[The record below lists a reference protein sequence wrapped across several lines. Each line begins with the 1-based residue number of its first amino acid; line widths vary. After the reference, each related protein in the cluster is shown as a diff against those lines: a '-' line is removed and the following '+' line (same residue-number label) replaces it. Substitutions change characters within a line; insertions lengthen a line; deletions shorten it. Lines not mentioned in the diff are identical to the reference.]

1 VEVRRALGKLFA
13 NPGFYAVSGPPGSGK
28 SALCLHLL
36 NAKSAAISHDR
47 RFLAD
52 LHQAASRDEVR
63 ARITGSVRADSWDA
77 ALERLGSRSPSL
89 LVLDNAESALV
100 ISPDD
105 PDPILAELVS
115 ATKRSLR
122 VLVACRGHG
131 RLPSGVTWVRA
142 TELGALEPDESMR
155 LLTHLAPQAAG
166 VTRARDL
173 MKTWGA
179 LPLSVTLL
187 GRLLAPLSRRELDAI
202 VIRAEELRRDGVQRA
217 NDLQYSFEL
226 TISTLTRHEKHLL
239 GLISALPD
247 GAHPDDVRKLFSGVQ
262 NPTLRVS
269 RLYALGILELGGGG
283 YRCLPPIGEYV
294 QETTGLAPD
303 PEEVAAAFTAIVGM
317 LQEAVSGTAPDLEEL
332 PVLSQLANVA
342 AALKSIH
349 ADEERVELGCRLA
362 SLDVGSLPGLAETAL
377 ALLGTHEIAMTAE
390 LRELVTATASQLER
404 QYRWQPAVTLLRL
417 ILGACRHAGDRVA
430 EANALHEL
438 GRVAL
443 SRSRYD
449 EAANYHEEALGMY
462 HEIGERLGEA
472 NALDGL
478 ARVAYVRDRYDEAAN
493 HHEEALGIYREI
505 GNRDG
510 QATALDGLARVAF
523 SRGRYDEAANHDEEA
538 LGIYREI
545 GDRDGQATALHGL
558 ARVAFSRGRYDEAAD
573 HDEQALGIYREIG
586 DRDGEAR
593 ALFQLGAIL
602 KDRLAAGKGEIGH
615 LARSREAFNA
625 ASALFASLGDEKMA
639 QESATGSKSLSSLWV
654 PG

>member
-1 VEVRRALGKLFA
+1 VRRRRQALAIVPGALLALFSIYLAALPRLLVLAGAVIGVPLGLYVQKVLEERVTLRRPSPIPQALTLLVGRTHVEVRRALGKLFA
-13 NPGFYAVSGPPGSGK
+13 TPGFYAVSGPPGSGK

-36 NAKSAAISHDR
+36 NAKSTAISNDR

-52 LHQAASRDEVR
+52 LHQAASPDEVR
-63 ARITGSVRADSWDA
+63 ARITGSLRADRWDA
-77 ALERLGSRSPSL
+77 ALERLGSRRPSL

-100 ISPDD
+100 IGPDD
-105 PDPILAELVS
+105 RDPILAELVS
-115 ATKRSLR
+115 ATERSLR

-142 TELGALEPDESMR
+142 TELGALEPEESMQ

-166 VTRARDL
+166 LTRARDL
-173 MKTWGA
+173 MKIWGA

-187 GRLLAPLSRRELDAI
+187 GKLLATLSRREMDTI

-269 RLYALGILELGGGG
+269 RLHALGILELAGGG

-294 QETTGLAPD
+294 QDTAGLAPD
-303 PEEVAAAFTAIVGM
+303 SEEVAAAFTAIVGM
-317 LQEAVSGTAPDLEEL
+317 LRKAVSRTAPDLEEL

-342 AALKSIH
+342 AALRSIH

-362 SLDVGSLPGLAETAL
+362 TLDVGSLPGLAETVL
-377 ALLGTHEIAMTAE
+377 ASLGTHEVAMTTE

-417 ILGACRHAGDRVA
+417 ILGACRDAGDRIG

-438 GRVAL
+438 GRI
-443 SRSRYD
+443 
-449 EAANYHEEALGMY
+449 ANS
-462 HEIGERLGEA
+462 
-472 NALDGL
+472 
-478 ARVAYVRDRYDEAAN
+478 RDRYDEATK
-493 HHEEALGIYREI
+493 H
-505 GNRDG
+505 
-510 QATALDGLARVAF
+510 Q
-523 SRGRYDEAANHDEEA
+523 EEA

-545 GDRDGQATALHGL
+545 GDRIGEANALDELGRI
-558 ARVAFSRGRYDEAAD
+558 AYSRDRYDEATK
-573 HDEQALGIYREIG
+573 HQEEALGIYREIG
-586 DRDGEAR
+586 ERLGEAN
-593 ALFQLGAIL
+593 ALEDLGRIALLRGRHDEATKRHEEALGIYRETGR
-602 KDRLAAGKGEIGH
+602 RLGE
-615 LARSREAFNA
+615 ANA
-625 ASALFASLGDEKMA
+625 LHELGRVAS
-639 QESATGSKSLSSLWV
+639 
-654 PG
+654 